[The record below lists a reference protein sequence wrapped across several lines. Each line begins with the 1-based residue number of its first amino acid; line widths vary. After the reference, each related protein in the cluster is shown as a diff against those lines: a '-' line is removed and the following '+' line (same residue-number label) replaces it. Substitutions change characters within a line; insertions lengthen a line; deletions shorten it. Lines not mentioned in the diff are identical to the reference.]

1 MKTLFMGTPDFALD
15 TLKYLYENTELL
27 AVFTKVDKVNGRG
40 NKITFSPVKQFALDN
55 GIDVIQP
62 KSLRVDETYNLI
74 KEYNPDLIVVVA
86 YGMIIPKNIIDIPKF
101 GIINVHSSL
110 LPKYRGA
117 APIHAAIINGDDKTG
132 VSIMYISEGL
142 DEGDVILTK
151 ETPIYLEDNLGTLH
165 DRLKVLGAEGVK
177 ETIKLMEE
185 NKVIRHPQ
193 DNSLATFVKPIKK
206 EETKIDFN
214 DKSINIFNKIRGMN
228 PLPVA
233 YTTLNDK
240 VLKLYDSMYVEY
252 IGDEIPG
259 TVIGLDKEGIKVK
272 TSDGAIFIKELKLEG
287 KKKQKATDFI
297 NGRQINLNDIIN
309 T

>member
-165 DRLKVLGAEGVK
+165 DRLKVLGADGVK
-177 ETIKLMEE
+177 ETVKLMEE

-193 DNSLATFVKPIKK
+193 DSSLATFVKPIKK

-228 PLPVA
+228 PFPVA

-259 TVIGLDKEGIKVK
+259 TVIYLGKEGIKVK

-297 NGRQINLNDIIN
+297 NGRQINLNDILK
-309 T
+309 

>member
-151 ETPIYLEDNLGTLH
+151 ETPIYLEDNLGALH

-177 ETIKLMEE
+177 ETIKLMKE

-214 DKSINIFNKIRGMN
+214 DRSINIFNKIRGMN
-228 PLPVA
+228 PFPVA

-259 TVIGLDKEGIKVK
+259 TVIYLGKEGIKVK

-297 NGRQINLNDIIN
+297 NGRQINLNDILK
-309 T
+309 

>member
-117 APIHAAIINGDDKTG
+117 APIHTAIINGDDKTG

-185 NKVIRHPQ
+185 NKVIRYPQ

-228 PLPVA
+228 PFPVA

-259 TVIGLDKEGIKVK
+259 TVIYLGKEGIKVK

-297 NGRQINLNDIIN
+297 NGRQINLNDILK
-309 T
+309 

>member
-27 AVFTKVDKVNGRG
+27 AVFTKVDKVNVRG

-228 PLPVA
+228 PFPVA

-259 TVIGLDKEGIKVK
+259 TVIYLGKEGIKVK

-297 NGRQINLNDIIN
+297 NGRQINLNDILK
-309 T
+309 

>member
-228 PLPVA
+228 PFPVA

-240 VLKLYDSMYVEY
+240 ILKLYDSMYVEY

-259 TVIGLDKEGIKVK
+259 TVIYLGKEGIKVK

-297 NGRQINLNDIIN
+297 NGRQINLNDILK
-309 T
+309 

>member
-177 ETIKLMEE
+177 ETVKLMEE

-193 DNSLATFVKPIKK
+193 DSSLATFVKPIKK

-228 PLPVA
+228 PFPVA

-240 VLKLYDSMYVEY
+240 VLK
-252 IGDEIPG
+252 
-259 TVIGLDKEGIKVK
+259 
-272 TSDGAIFIKELKLEG
+272 
-287 KKKQKATDFI
+287 
-297 NGRQINLNDIIN
+297 R
-309 T
+309 

>member
-74 KEYNPDLIVVVA
+74 KKYNPDLIVVVA

-165 DRLKVLGAEGVK
+165 DRLKVLGAEGVE

-185 NKVIRHPQ
+185 NKVIRYPQ

-228 PLPVA
+228 PFPVA

-297 NGRQINLNDIIN
+297 NGRQINLNDILK
-309 T
+309 

>member
-228 PLPVA
+228 PFPVA
-233 YTTLNDK
+233 YTT
-240 VLKLYDSMYVEY
+240 LKLYDSMYVEY

-259 TVIGLDKEGIKVK
+259 TVIYLGKEGIKVK

-297 NGRQINLNDIIN
+297 NGRQINLNDILK
-309 T
+309 

>member
-228 PLPVA
+228 PFPVA

-259 TVIGLDKEGIKVK
+259 TVIYLGKEGIKVK

-297 NGRQINLNDIIN
+297 NGRQINLNDILK
-309 T
+309 

>member
-132 VSIMYISEGL
+132 VSIMYINEGL
-142 DEGDVILTK
+142 DEGDIILTK

-228 PLPVA
+228 PFPVA

-259 TVIGLDKEGIKVK
+259 TVIYLGKEGIKVK

-297 NGRQINLNDIIN
+297 NGRQINLNDILK
-309 T
+309 

>member
-86 YGMIIPKNIIDIPKF
+86 YGMIIPKNIIDIPKY

-117 APIHAAIINGDDKTG
+117 APIHASIINGDDKTG

-151 ETPIYLEDNLGTLH
+151 ETPIYLEDNLGSLH

-177 ETIKLMEE
+177 ETIKLMET

-193 DNSLATFVKPIKK
+193 DNNLATFVKPIKK

-228 PLPVA
+228 PFPVA

-259 TVIGLDKEGIKVK
+259 TVIYLGKEGIKVK
-272 TSDGAIFIKELKLEG
+272 TGDGAIFIKELKLEG

-297 NGRQINLNDIIN
+297 NGRQINLNDILK
-309 T
+309 

>member
-27 AVFTKVDKVNGRG
+27 AVFTKVDKVKGRG

-132 VSIMYISEGL
+132 VSIMYINEGL

-165 DRLKVLGAEGVK
+165 DRLKFLGAEGVK

-228 PLPVA
+228 PFPVA

-259 TVIGLDKEGIKVK
+259 TVIYLGKEGIKVK

-297 NGRQINLNDIIN
+297 NGRQINLNDILK
-309 T
+309 

>member
-55 GIDVIQP
+55 GIDIVQP

-86 YGMIIPKNIIDIPKF
+86 YGMIIPKNIIDIPKY

-151 ETPIYLEDNLGTLH
+151 ETPIYLEDNLGSLH

-177 ETIKLMEE
+177 ETIKLMET

-193 DNSLATFVKPIKK
+193 DNNLATFVKPIKK

-228 PLPVA
+228 PFPVA

-259 TVIGLDKEGIKVK
+259 TVIYLGKEGIKVK
-272 TSDGAIFIKELKLEG
+272 TGDGAIFIKELKLEG

-297 NGRQINLNDIIN
+297 NGRQINLNDILK
-309 T
+309 

>member
-86 YGMIIPKNIIDIPKF
+86 YGMIIPKNIIDIPKY

-151 ETPIYLEDNLGTLH
+151 ETPIYLEDNLGSLH
-165 DRLKVLGAEGVK
+165 DRLKVLGAEGVE

-185 NKVIRHPQ
+185 NKVIRYPQ

-228 PLPVA
+228 PFPVA

-259 TVIGLDKEGIKVK
+259 TVIYLGKEGIKVK

-297 NGRQINLNDIIN
+297 NGRQINLNDILK
-309 T
+309 

>member
-1 MKTLFMGTPDFALD
+1 MKTLFMGTPDFALN

-55 GIDVIQP
+55 GIDIVQP

-86 YGMIIPKNIIDIPKF
+86 YGMIIPKNIIDIPKY

-117 APIHAAIINGDDKTG
+117 APIHSAIINGDDKTG

-177 ETIKLMEE
+177 ETIKLMET

-193 DNSLATFVKPIKK
+193 DNNLATFVKPIKK

-228 PLPVA
+228 PFPVA

-259 TVIGLDKEGIKVK
+259 TVMYLGKEGIKVK
-272 TSDGAIFIKELKLEG
+272 TGDGAIFIKELKLEG

-297 NGRQINLNDIIN
+297 NGRQINLNDILK
-309 T
+309 

>member
-15 TLKYLYENTELL
+15 TLKYLHENTELL

-86 YGMIIPKNIIDIPKF
+86 YGMIIPKNIIDIPKY

-151 ETPIYLEDNLGTLH
+151 ETPIYLEDNLGSLH

-228 PLPVA
+228 PFPVA

-259 TVIGLDKEGIKVK
+259 TVIYLGKEGIKVK
-272 TSDGAIFIKELKLEG
+272 SGDGAIFIKELKLEG

-297 NGRQINLNDIIN
+297 NGRQINLNDILK
-309 T
+309 

>member
-55 GIDVIQP
+55 GIDIVQP

-86 YGMIIPKNIIDIPKF
+86 YGMIIPKNIIDIPKY

-142 DEGDVILTK
+142 DEGDVILIK
-151 ETPIYLEDNLGTLH
+151 ETPIYLEDNLGSLH

-177 ETIKLMEE
+177 ETIKLMET

-193 DNSLATFVKPIKK
+193 DASLATFVKPIKK

-228 PLPVA
+228 PFPVA

-259 TVIGLDKEGIKVK
+259 TVIYLGKEGIKVK
-272 TSDGAIFIKELKLEG
+272 TGDGAIFIKELKLEG

-297 NGRQINLNDIIN
+297 NGRQINLNDILK
-309 T
+309 

>member
-86 YGMIIPKNIIDIPKF
+86 YGMIIPKNIIDVPKF

-228 PLPVA
+228 PFPVA

-259 TVIGLDKEGIKVK
+259 TVIYLGKEGIKVK

-297 NGRQINLNDIIN
+297 NGRQINLNDILK
-309 T
+309 

>member
-1 MKTLFMGTPDFALD
+1 MRIIFMGTPMFALPS
-15 TLKYLYENTELL
+15 LEKIYKEHEVI
-27 AVFTKVDKVNGRG
+27 AVFTKADKPNARG
-40 NKITFSPVKQFALDN
+40 KKIKYSPIKEFALAN
-55 GIDVIQP
+55 NLRIYQP
-62 KSLRVDETYNLI
+62 ETFKDEALI
-74 KEYNPDLIVVVA
+74 EEIKNMQPDLIVVVA
-86 YGMIIPKNIIDIPKF
+86 YGKILPKEVLDIPKY

-177 ETIKLMEE
+177 ETIKLMKE

-193 DNSLATFVKPIKK
+193 DSSLVTFVKPIKK

-228 PLPVA
+228 PFPVA

-240 VLKLYDSMYVEY
+240 ILKLYDSMYVEY
-252 IGDEIPG
+252 AGNEIPG
-259 TVIGLDKEGIKVK
+259 TVLSLDKYGIKVK
-272 TSDGAIFIKELKLEG
+272 TSDGAILIKELKLEG

-297 NGRQINLNDIIN
+297 NGRQINLNDILK
-309 T
+309 

>member
-86 YGMIIPKNIIDIPKF
+86 YGMIIPKNIIDIPKY

-151 ETPIYLEDNLGTLH
+151 ETPIYLEDNLGSLH

-185 NKVIRHPQ
+185 NKVIRHTQ
-193 DNSLATFVKPIKK
+193 DNNLATFVKPIKK

-228 PLPVA
+228 PFPVA

-259 TVIGLDKEGIKVK
+259 TVIYLGKEGIKVK
-272 TSDGAIFIKELKLEG
+272 TGDGAIFIKELKLEG

-297 NGRQINLNDIIN
+297 NGRQINLNDILK
-309 T
+309 

>member
-62 KSLRVDETYNLI
+62 KSLRVDEIYNLI

-151 ETPIYLEDNLGTLH
+151 ETSIYLEDNLGTLH

-228 PLPVA
+228 PFPVA

-259 TVIGLDKEGIKVK
+259 TVIYLGKEGIKVK

-297 NGRQINLNDIIN
+297 NGRQINLNDILK
-309 T
+309 

>member
-1 MKTLFMGTPDFALD
+1 MRTLFMGTPDFALD

-55 GIDVIQP
+55 GIDIVQP
-62 KSLRVDETYNLI
+62 KSLRVNETYNLI

-86 YGMIIPKNIIDIPKF
+86 YGMIIPKNIIDIPKY

-142 DEGDVILTK
+142 DEGDVILAK

-177 ETIKLMEE
+177 ETIKLMKE

-193 DNSLATFVKPIKK
+193 DSSLATFVKPIKK
-206 EETKIDFN
+206 EETKINFN

-228 PLPVA
+228 PFPVA

-252 IGDEIPG
+252 AGNEIPG
-259 TVIGLDKEGIKVK
+259 TVLSLDKYGIKVK
-272 TSDGAIFIKELKLEG
+272 TSDGAILIKELKLEG

-297 NGRQINLNDIIN
+297 NGRQINLNDILK
-309 T
+309 

>member
-151 ETPIYLEDNLGTLH
+151 ETSIYLEDNLGTLH

-228 PLPVA
+228 PFPVA

-259 TVIGLDKEGIKVK
+259 TVIYLGKEGIKVK

-297 NGRQINLNDIIN
+297 NGRQINLNDILK
-309 T
+309 

>member
-228 PLPVA
+228 PFPVA

-259 TVIGLDKEGIKVK
+259 TVIYLGKEGIKVK

-297 NGRQINLNDIIN
+297 NGRQISLNDILK
-309 T
+309 

>member
-86 YGMIIPKNIIDIPKF
+86 YGMIIPKNIIDIPKY

-151 ETPIYLEDNLGTLH
+151 ETPIYLEDNLGSLH

-228 PLPVA
+228 PFPVA

-259 TVIGLDKEGIKVK
+259 TVIYLGKEGIKVK

-297 NGRQINLNDIIN
+297 NGRQINLNDILK
-309 T
+309 

>member
-86 YGMIIPKNIIDIPKF
+86 YGMIIPKNIIAIPKF

-228 PLPVA
+228 PFPVA

-240 VLKLYDSMYVEY
+240 ILKLYDSMYVEY

-259 TVIGLDKEGIKVK
+259 TVIYLGKEGIKVK

-297 NGRQINLNDIIN
+297 NGRQINLNDILK
-309 T
+309 

>member
-117 APIHAAIINGDDKTG
+117 APIHTAIINGDDKTG

-228 PLPVA
+228 PFPVA

-240 VLKLYDSMYVEY
+240 VLKLYDSMYAEY

-259 TVIGLDKEGIKVK
+259 TVIYLGKEGIKVK

-297 NGRQINLNDIIN
+297 NGRQINLNDILK
-309 T
+309 

>member
-117 APIHAAIINGDDKTG
+117 APIHTAIINGDDKTG

-177 ETIKLMEE
+177 ETIKLMKE

-193 DNSLATFVKPIKK
+193 DSSLATFVKPIKK

-228 PLPVA
+228 PFPVA

-259 TVIGLDKEGIKVK
+259 TVIYLGKEGIKVK

-297 NGRQINLNDIIN
+297 NGRQINLNDILK
-309 T
+309 

>member
-206 EETKIDFN
+206 EETKMDFN

-228 PLPVA
+228 PFPVA

-259 TVIGLDKEGIKVK
+259 TVIYLGKEGIKVK

-297 NGRQINLNDIIN
+297 NGRQINLNDILK
-309 T
+309 

>member
-132 VSIMYISEGL
+132 VSIMYINEGL

-228 PLPVA
+228 PFPVA

-259 TVIGLDKEGIKVK
+259 TVIYLGKEGIKVK

-297 NGRQINLNDIIN
+297 NGRQINLNDILK
-309 T
+309 

>member
-1 MKTLFMGTPDFALD
+1 MGTPDFALD

-228 PLPVA
+228 PFPVA

-259 TVIGLDKEGIKVK
+259 TVIYLGKEGIKVK

-297 NGRQINLNDIIN
+297 NGRQINLNDILK
-309 T
+309 

>member
-55 GIDVIQP
+55 GIDIVQP

-86 YGMIIPKNIIDIPKF
+86 YGMIIPKNIIDIPKY

-151 ETPIYLEDNLGTLH
+151 ETPIYLEDNLGSLH

-177 ETIKLMEE
+177 ETIKLMET

-193 DNSLATFVKPIKK
+193 DNNLATFVKPIKK

-228 PLPVA
+228 PFPVA

-240 VLKLYDSMYVEY
+240 VLKFYDSMYVEY

-259 TVIGLDKEGIKVK
+259 TVIYLGKEGIKVK
-272 TSDGAIFIKELKLEG
+272 TGDGAIFIKELKLEG

-297 NGRQINLNDIIN
+297 NGRQINLNDILK
-309 T
+309 

>member
-1 MKTLFMGTPDFALD
+1 MRTLFMGTPDFALD
-15 TLKYLYENTELL
+15 TLKYLYKNTELL

-228 PLPVA
+228 PFPVA

-259 TVIGLDKEGIKVK
+259 TVIYLGKEGIKVK

-297 NGRQINLNDIIN
+297 NGRQINLNDILK
-309 T
+309 

>member
-165 DRLKVLGAEGVK
+165 DRLKVLGAEGVE

-228 PLPVA
+228 PFPVA

-259 TVIGLDKEGIKVK
+259 TVIGLDKKGIKVK

-297 NGRQINLNDIIN
+297 NGRQINLNDILK
-309 T
+309 